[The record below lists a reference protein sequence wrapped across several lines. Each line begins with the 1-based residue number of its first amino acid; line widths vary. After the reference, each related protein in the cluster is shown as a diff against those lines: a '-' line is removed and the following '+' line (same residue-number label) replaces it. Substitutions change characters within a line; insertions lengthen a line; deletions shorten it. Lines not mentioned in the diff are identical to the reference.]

1 MPRFSVVIPT
11 YNRRTFVVKAID
23 SVLNQTCTD
32 YELIVVDDGSTDGT
46 KQALE
51 RYGEK
56 ICFLRQD
63 NAGVSAARNAG
74 IRQARGEWIAF
85 LDSDDEWAPDY
96 LATQMRHIWRY
107 PQAVAHVVNAD
118 NLFPD
123 GKVNNHFAGMGLLEE
138 FRDTS
143 CILLE
148 KPFRCIVSHTHWFL
162 QAVVV
167 RRDVLLQV
175 GLLDQ
180 ELSIAEDM
188 DLVGRLALRG
198 PFTLCSETLV
208 HIYRRQEE
216 LENLA
221 AQFTKKGVASRR
233 AFGKVFSGF
242 LEQPGLS
249 LQERLATAKVLC
261 ANWRALGNILL
272 LAGRIAEARDMYLQS
287 FRVFPA
293 GRSLLK
299 YMATFLPRRLSAL
312 SVRRGRDIE
321 PGEDADSVRF

>member
-11 YNRRTFVVKAID
+11 YNRMTFVVKAID
-23 SVLNQTCTD
+23 SVLNQTCAD
-32 YELIVVDDGSTDGT
+32 YELIIVDDGSTDGT
-46 KQALE
+46 EQALE

-74 IRQARGEWIAF
+74 IRQARGEWVAF

-138 FRDTS
+138 FRHAP

-167 RRDVLLQV
+167 RRDSPAAGGAARSGTFHSGGHGPGMAARPQ
-175 GLLDQ
+175 
-180 ELSIAEDM
+180 
-188 DLVGRLALRG
+188 G

-208 HIYRRQEE
+208 HIYRGRK
-216 LENLA
+216 NWK
-221 AQFTKKGVASRR
+221 TWPPSSPKKGWQA
-233 AFGKVFSGF
+233 A
-242 LEQPGLS
+242 GLS
-249 LQERLATAKVLC
+249 AKC
-261 ANWRALGNILL
+261 SANFWSSPI
-272 LAGRIAEARDMYLQS
+272 
-287 FRVFPA
+287 
-293 GRSLLK
+293 
-299 YMATFLPRRLSAL
+299 
-312 SVRRGRDIE
+312 
-321 PGEDADSVRF
+321 